1 MTITVLLSIYSK
13 NSSAHLDRAMQS
25 IWNDQTLKPNKI
37 IAVIDG
43 PLPDGLNTVV
53 KKWKT
58 MIGADMTTIL
68 HKQNLGLT
76 RSLNDG
82 IEVITTDLIARMDS
96 DDISSPQ
103 RFELQHHYLEEHPDI
118 DIVGGSLQ
126 EFDETHENLGI
137 RHYPATHEEAVNT
150 MHKVCPLAHPSVM
163 MRRRIFDAGLRYNER
178 FRTSQD
184 IALWYDVVLKGY
196 HIANLPEVIIHF
208 RFDADVYSRRSKA
221 KAWNE
226 FRIYIFGIRQLH
238 GLFSLKYIYP
248 ISRLIFR
255 LMPECVIR
263 WGYQSRLR
271 KIVADEQ
278 S

>member
-1 MTITVLLSIYSK
+1 MTITVLLSIYNK
-13 NSSAHLDRAMQS
+13 NNPAHLDRAMQS
-25 IWNDQTLKPNKI
+25 IWNDQTLRPDKI
-37 IAVIDG
+37 VAVIDG
-43 PLPDGLNTVV
+43 PLPDELNTVV
-53 KKWKT
+53 EKWKT
-58 MIGADMTTIL
+58 MIGENMTTIL

-82 IEVITTDLIARMDS
+82 IGVITTDLIARMDS
-96 DDISSPQ
+96 DDISNPQ
-103 RFELQHHYLEEHPDI
+103 RFELQHRYLEEHPDI

-126 EFDETHENLGI
+126 EFDDTHENMGI

-163 MRRRIFDAGLRYNER
+163 MRRRIFDAGLHYNER

-184 IALWYDVVLKGY
+184 IALWYDAVRQGY
-196 HIANLPEVIIHF
+196 RMANLPEVIIRF
-208 RFDADVYSRRSKA
+208 RFAADVYSRRSKA

-226 FRIYIFGIRQLH
+226 FCIYIYGIRQLH
-238 GLFSLKYIYP
+238 GVFSLKYIYP
-248 ISRLIFR
+248 VSRLIFR
-255 LMPECVIR
+255 LMPERVIR

-271 KIVADEQ
+271 RVVANEQ